1 MASSFMH
8 RIVPERPDRF
18 VLDIRTADADVLQ
31 RFIAQARQQLTFA
44 VKFVPATKLVQQ
56 IGNRVD
62 REFFCRYLLV
72 LTFHHVALL

>member
-1 MASSFMH
+1 
-8 RIVPERPDRF
+8 
-18 VLDIRTADADVLQ
+18 
-31 RFIAQARQQLTFA
+31 
-44 VKFVPATKLVQQ
+44 VQQ